1 MFQNYKMSSEGDDR
15 LSREQEQ
22 EDFYD
27 CQESLETPGQ
37 RGEGGRG
44 HQDSCTDELNDKGH
58 RLQGE
63 EKLPEE
69 TRENKNGLQPEREQ
83 IERLQ
88 WETQTERLQEDEEHI
103 DRLVQ
108 DAQKDGL
115 QQDPDSE
122 LKAEEVD
129 FDDDYLRELDKD
141 LTEEEKEVTNFSV
154 FAAPKIISI
163 FQSSRFVAE
172 STGAEFNVKG
182 KRKQPV

>member
-1 MFQNYKMSSEGDDR
+1 MCRQEMVKHCLLLAFQNYNMSSEGDDR
-15 LSREQEQ
+15 LSREQDQ

-37 RGEGGRG
+37 KGGG
-44 HQDSCTDELNDKGH
+44 GGGGDQDSSTDELTDKGH
-58 RLQGE
+58 CGGRLQEG

-69 TRENKNGLQPEREQ
+69 DRENKNGLQEEEH

-88 WETQTERLQEDEEHI
+88 WETPTERLQEEEEHI

-122 LKAEEVD
+122 LKAEDVE
-129 FDDDYLRELDKD
+129 FDDDYLRELEKN
-141 LTEEEKEVTNFSV
+141 LTEEEKEVTINLVSLLQIRPF
-154 FAAPKIISI
+154 
-163 FQSSRFVAE
+163 
-172 STGAEFNVKG
+172 
-182 KRKQPV
+182 

>member
-1 MFQNYKMSSEGDDR
+1 MSSEGDDR
-15 LSREQEQ
+15 LSREQEH

-37 RGEGGRG
+37 RGEGEGG
-44 HQDSCTDELNDKGH
+44 EEEGQQDSSTDKLNDKEH

-63 EKLPEE
+63 EKLSEE
-69 TRENKNGLQPEREQ
+69 TRENKNGLQEEH

-122 LKAEEVD
+122 FKAEEVD
-129 FDDDYLRELDKD
+129 FDDDYLRELEKD
-141 LTEEEKEVTNFSV
+141 LTEEEKEV
-154 FAAPKIISI
+154 SI
-163 FQSSRFVAE
+163 NMALLLHVRSF
-172 STGAEFNVKG
+172 
-182 KRKQPV
+182 